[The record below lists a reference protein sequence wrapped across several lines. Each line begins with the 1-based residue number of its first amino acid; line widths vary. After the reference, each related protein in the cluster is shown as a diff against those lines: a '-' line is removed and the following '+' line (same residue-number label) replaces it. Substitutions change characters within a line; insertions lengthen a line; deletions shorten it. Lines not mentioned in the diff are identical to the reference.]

1 MTEFSLRRMAVPA
14 FGPTALWSVGIG
26 AVLPVVAL
34 SARDLGA
41 SVPVAALFVGIGAVA
56 ELVTAVPAGVLVDRL
71 GERRA
76 LVLAGL
82 ADAATALLALLAP
95 SLWVLGLALALS
107 GPTGAVFLLARQSYL
122 TAAAPVALRARA
134 RSTLGG
140 VARIGFFVGPFVGA
154 PIGAAWAWLHDL
166 PTDVR
171 GRNRLWIA
179 FATSAP

>member
-1 MTEFSLRRMAVPA
+1 MDEFSLRRAAVPA

-41 SVPVAALFVGIGAVA
+41 SVPVAALFVGIGTVA
-56 ELVTAVPAGVLVDRL
+56 ELVSAVPAGVLVDRL

-95 SLWVLGLALALS
+95 SLWVLALAIALS
-107 GPTGAVFLLARQSYL
+107 GPTGAVFLLAR
-122 TAAAPVALRARA
+122 
-134 RSTLGG
+134 
-140 VARIGFFVGPFVGA
+140 
-154 PIGAAWAWLHDL
+154 
-166 PTDVR
+166 
-171 GRNRLWIA
+171 
-179 FATSAP
+179 